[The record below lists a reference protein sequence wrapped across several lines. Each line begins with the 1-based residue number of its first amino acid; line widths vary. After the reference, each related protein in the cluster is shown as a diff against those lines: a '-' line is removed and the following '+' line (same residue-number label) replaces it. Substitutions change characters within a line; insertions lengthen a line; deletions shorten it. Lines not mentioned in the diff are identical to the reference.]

1 MNLTHL
7 HLALNHLPVLGPA
20 FALALLLFGV
30 WRKSEDIK
38 KAALGAFVLIALFS
52 VPAYMTGEPAE
63 DGVKGLPG
71 VSKQIIEKHEE
82 AASVAFTGLVVIG
95 VVALVGLLVF
105 RRARPVPSWFSSLV
119 LAVALIVVS
128 LMSWT
133 ANLGGQIRHTE
144 IRSNSGPAGGQQ

>member
-1 MNLTHL
+1 
-7 HLALNHLPVLGPA
+7 
-20 FALALLLFGV
+20 
-30 WRKSEDIK
+30 
-38 KAALGAFVLIALFS
+38 
-52 VPAYMTGEPAE
+52 MTGEPAE

-82 AASVAFTGLVVIG
+82 AASVAFTGLVVVG

-105 RRARPVPSWFSSLV
+105 RRGRAVPSWFSSLV

-144 IRSNSGPAGGQQ
+144 IRSNSGPAAGQQ